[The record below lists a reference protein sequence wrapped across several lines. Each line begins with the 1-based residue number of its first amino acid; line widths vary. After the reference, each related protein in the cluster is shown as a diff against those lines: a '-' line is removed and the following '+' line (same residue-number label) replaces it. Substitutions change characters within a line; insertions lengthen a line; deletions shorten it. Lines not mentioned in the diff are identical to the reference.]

1 MIRFKNELDSIFK
14 INNKIVIDIR
24 IANIF
29 IDTNNNNFE

>member
-1 MIRFKNELDSIFK
+1 MIRFKNELDSKFK
-14 INNKIVIDIR
+14 INNKIIIDIR